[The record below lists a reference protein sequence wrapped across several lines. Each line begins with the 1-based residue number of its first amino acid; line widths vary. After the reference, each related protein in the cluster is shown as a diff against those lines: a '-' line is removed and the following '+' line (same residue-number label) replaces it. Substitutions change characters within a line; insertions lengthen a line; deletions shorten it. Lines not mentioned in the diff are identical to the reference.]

1 MCHVMMFLDNL
12 SDSLRGLCAEGKL
25 SHEAAAEHCGIS
37 TRFFGDIVRK
47 KCSPSLNTLE
57 KLCQGF
63 GKTPN
68 ELLKIDP
75 CTAKSACPA
84 SMSVYTLQSVKPS
97 ELKRTL
103 QPFCEKCTE
112 LECAFHPDTSDEE

>member
-1 MCHVMMFLDNL
+1 MMFLDNL
-12 SDSLRGLCAEGKL
+12 SDSLRGLCAERRL

-75 CTAKSACPA
+75 YTAKSACPA
-84 SMSVYTLQSVKPS
+84 SLSVYTLHSMKPS
-97 ELKRTL
+97 ELKKTL
-103 QPFCEKCTE
+103 LPFCEKCAE
-112 LECAFHPDTSDEE
+112 LECMFHPATSDEE